1 MALIKK
7 TTRNETLTNHSSNGA
22 NTPSASSGTRSVARG
37 DADVQRRRARTLAKQ
52 QQVAERIAAATTQLV
67 SGITESSSAAEELKK
82 AMETIAAG
90 AEQASAAAQE
100 SNNAMTRI
108 SNALISAKESAE
120 SSRSKT
126 ESLQAL
132 IENVGSQ
139 VASSIT
145 SINLS
150 AERQAN
156 SVKMVSQLEEQA
168 SNIGSIVKTVARI
181 ADQTNLLALNAAI
194 EAARAGQHGRGFA
207 VVADEVRTLAEISE
221 KSARDIQD
229 LVAQI
234 QKEVQG
240 IAAGITNAAQVAKDE
255 AEKGQVVTKQLLL
268 MRNDMQEILKGAEQ
282 ILVGAVQAERAS
294 REAQKGAEVIAAASE
309 EQSSA
314 CQEALR
320 MVDEQTLALSQSEQT
335 SQELAELAEDLKNS
349 SDVAKSAEDVAAAA
363 EELSSAVQEINRS
376 SSQIM
381 TALEQISKGAQQ
393 QNAAT
398 TESVAA
404 IEQIERSATIAT
416 ERGGVAVD
424 KGRTMREGLK
434 ENQKNV
440 QALVEGVN
448 NSMQGN
454 RRSREQI
461 NGLEQISRRIDK
473 IVDTIT
479 TVSIQTNM
487 LAVNGA
493 IEAARAGEFGKGFMV
508 VSTDIRNLARDS
520 ADNADRIKDMVKSI
534 QDQISA
540 VRHDLEEIAATTM
553 AEVEKNKQISDN
565 LFMVETDMQF
575 VTEGNTNIL
584 SNSEEMMNAIVEAKK
599 GIEQIATA
607 ATQAESSAGQAA
619 AAAKQQSQGTEELAA
634 AIEEIASLADELQS
648 SN

>member
-7 TTRNETLTNHSSNGA
+7 TSRSENVTSYSGSS
-22 NTPSASSGTRSVARG
+22 SAASTTDRRSLSR

-100 SNNAMTRI
+100 SSSAMVRI
-108 SNALISAKESAE
+108 SGALLSAKESAE
-120 SSRSKT
+120 SSRNKT
-126 ESLQAL
+126 ESLQSL
-132 IENVGSQ
+132 IENVSTQ

-150 AERQAN
+150 AERQSN

-234 QKEVQG
+234 QKEVQA

-255 AEKGQVVTKQLLL
+255 AEKGQIVTKQLNI

-282 ILVGAVQAERAS
+282 ILIGALQAERAS